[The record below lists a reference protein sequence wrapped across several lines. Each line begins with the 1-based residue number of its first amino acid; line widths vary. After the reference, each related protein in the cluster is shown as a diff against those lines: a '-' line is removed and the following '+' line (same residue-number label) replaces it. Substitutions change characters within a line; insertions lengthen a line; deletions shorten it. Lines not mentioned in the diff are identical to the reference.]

1 MPAPPPAT
9 TMRKK
14 QLLGQ
19 VVKSLGIG
27 VHEGMI
33 QEALGV
39 QRKEGGQ
46 IGHILVRLG
55 MITESQLLL
64 SLGKQAGLEVIDLV
78 KTPPDPA
85 LVGRIDR
92 EMAEMFGVC
101 PVRMDGDVMIVALA
115 NPANLSVLADLRFVL
130 NCELRPAV
138 AEEEQIRAA
147 IAGGKAAPNKDDVAA
162 AAAKAMTSDSEE
174 AVNAAP
180 VVKLLNYIILQ
191 AVKDKASD
199 IHLEPFEHD
208 FKVRYRVD
216 GVLYELEPPPPHLA
230 IALISRVKVK
240 AGLDIAET
248 RLPQDGR
255 IDMMINER
263 SIDLRVSTLPT
274 MFGESCVMRILDRTV
289 VSLDLSQ
296 VGLRPD
302 ELSTFRGFLTRPHGI
317 ILVTGPT
324 GSGKTTT
331 LYSALNEANDPSIK
345 IITTEDPVEY
355 DLAGITQVQI
365 NDEIGVT
372 YARCLRSILRQDPD
386 MILVGEIRDKETAGI
401 AIEAALT
408 GHVVFS
414 TVHTNDAPLAVTR
427 MIDVGVEPFLLA
439 ATLEAIVAQRL
450 VRRVCTGCKVLYDPS
465 DEVLMELS
473 LKPQDVVGKQFAY
486 GKGCEICHFTGMKG
500 RTAIFEILQMTDRLR
515 EMILDGAATDAIRLA
530 AKEQGMRS
538 LRDAGLLAIFDGVTT
553 VEEVLR
559 ETIEVF

>member
-1 MPAPPPAT
+1 MPATPPST
-9 TMRKK
+9 VMRKK

-19 VVKSLGIG
+19 VIKSLGIG
-27 VHEGMI
+27 VHEGMV

-39 QRKEGGQ
+39 QKADGGQ
-46 IGHILVRLG
+46 IGQIMVRLG
-55 MITESQLLL
+55 MISESQLSLA
-64 SLGKQAGLEVIDLV
+64 LGKQAGLEVVDL
-78 KTPPDPA
+78 KRTPPDPA
-85 LVGRIDR
+85 LVARIDK
-92 EMAEMFGVC
+92 EMAEMFAVC
-101 PVRMDGDVMIVALA
+101 PVRMDGDVMIVAIA
-115 NPANLSVLADLRFVL
+115 NPSNLSVLDDLRFVL

-138 AEEEQIRAA
+138 AEEGQIREA
-147 IAGGKAAPNKDDVAA
+147 IAGGAKATKDDVAG
-162 AAAKAMTSDSEE
+162 AAAKALEGDSED

-230 IALISRVKVK
+230 VALISRVKVK
-240 AGLDIAET
+240 SGLDIAET

-255 IDMMINER
+255 IDMSINGR

-289 VSLDLSQ
+289 VSLDLTN
-296 VGLRPD
+296 VGLRQD
-302 ELSTFRGFLTRPHGI
+302 ELALFRSFLQRPHGI
-317 ILVTGPT
+317 ILVCGPT

-331 LYSALNEANDPSIK
+331 LYSALNEANDPGIK

-355 DLAGITQVQI
+355 DLAGIIQVQI
-365 NDEIGVT
+365 NEEIGVT
-372 YARCLRSILRQDPD
+372 YSRCLRAILRQDPD
-386 MILVGEIRDKETAGI
+386 MILVGEIRDKDTAGI

-408 GHVVFS
+408 GHIVFS

-427 MIDVGVEPFLLA
+427 MVDVGVEPFLLA

-465 DEVLMELS
+465 DEILMELS

-486 GKGCEICHFTGMKG
+486 GKGCEACHFTGMKG
-500 RTAIFEILQMTDRLR
+500 RTAIFEILEMSDRLR
-515 EMILDGAATDAIRLA
+515 EMVLDGAATDEIRSA
-530 AKEQGMRS
+530 AKEQGMRT

-559 ETIEVF
+559 ETIDVF

>member
-1 MPAPPPAT
+1 MAAQPPSSVI
-9 TMRKK
+9 RKK

-19 VVKSLGIG
+19 VIKSLGIG

-39 QRKEGGQ
+39 QRGDGGQ
-46 IGHILVRLG
+46 IGQIMVKLN

-64 SLGKQAGLEVIDLV
+64 ALGKQAGLEVVDLR

-85 LVGRIDR
+85 LVGRIDK

-101 PVRMDGDVMIVALA
+101 PVRMDGDAMIVALA
-115 NPANLSVLADLRFVL
+115 NPSNLSVLDDLRFVL

-138 AEEEQIRAA
+138 AEESQIREA
-147 IAGGKAAPNKDDVAA
+147 IAGSRKDAKQDVSD
-162 AAAKAMTSDSEE
+162 AAAKALTSDSED

-240 AGLDIAET
+240 SGLDIAET

-255 IDMMINER
+255 IEMAIAGR
-263 SIDLRVSTLPT
+263 TIDLRVSTLPT
-274 MFGESCVMRILDRTV
+274 MFGESCVLRILDRTV
-289 VSLDLSQ
+289 VSLDLGN
-296 VGLRPD
+296 VGLRQD
-302 ELSTFRGFLTRPHGI
+302 ELAKFRGFLQRPHGI

-331 LYSALNEANDPSIK
+331 LYSALNEANDPQVK

-355 DLAGITQVQI
+355 DLAGIIQVQI
-365 NDEIGVT
+365 NEEIGVT
-372 YARCLRSILRQDPD
+372 YSRCLRSILRQDPD
-386 MILVGEIRDKETAGI
+386 MILVGEIRDKETAAI

-408 GHVVFS
+408 GHIVFS

-486 GKGCEICHFTGMKG
+486 GKGCEACHFTGMKG
-500 RTAIFEILQMTDRLR
+500 RTAIFEILEMSDRLR